1 MLVIACGFS
10 LNDLLHEP
18 VDNQY
23 VQVLRQI
30 LKKLKFFIHCV
41 EQLYKAECNNEVRQQ
56 FYEIFE
62 NQIKSIL
69 KHLNDL

>member
-23 VQVLRQI
+23 VIVLKMLI
-30 LKKLKFFIHCV
+30 KKLSFYINCV
-41 EQLYKAECNNEVRQQ
+41 EKLSKMDT
-56 FYEIFE
+56 
-62 NQIKSIL
+62 S
-69 KHLNDL
+69 DP